1 MLILKHFFYNLCVI
15 LFLVYKQ
22 SVIHIKIYFI
32 DCINK
37 YLPFLL
43 YTPPLLYFKG
53 MIANTVV
60 IVHMS
65 FEIKKMGG
73 LLRFG
78 VFLLSTR
85 WKNYRISWN
94 RFLWNFF
101 MNHRLSWLLWVLFQY
116 SGIVGFLIM
125 PMFRNTAR
133 NPFISFIVRVTH
145 FLVLENRERTLFLM
159 WVRAYLKKICIY
171 KLWIYFLYHIHG

>member
-1 MLILKHFFYNLCVI
+1 M
-15 LFLVYKQ
+15 
-22 SVIHIKIYFI
+22 S
-32 DCINK
+32 
-37 YLPFLL
+37 FLL
-43 YTPPLLYFKG
+43 YTPPPLLYFKG

-65 FEIKKMGG
+65 FEIKKLGG

-101 MNHRLSWLLWVLFQY
+101 INHRLSWLLWVLFQY

-159 WVRAYLKKICIY
+159 WVQAYLKKYLYIKTMKIFLVSHPRIIICKAY
-171 KLWIYFLYHIHG
+171 M